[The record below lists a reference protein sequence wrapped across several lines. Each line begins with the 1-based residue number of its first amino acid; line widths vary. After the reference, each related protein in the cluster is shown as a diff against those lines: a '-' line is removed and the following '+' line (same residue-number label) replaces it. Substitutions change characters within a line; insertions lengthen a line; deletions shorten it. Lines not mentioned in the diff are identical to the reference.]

1 MISLLALIIVLCIFE
16 GGSLLCK
23 ASSIANSQLRRR
35 SFDSKT
41 IKDDVMQPE
50 VNQIQEEQESFI
62 KSQSTPQQ
70 TPQSTGFFD
79 LSVKGIFNSC
89 LNGLKRKTKEP
100 AEYYDPVKLAT
111 RTISG
116 READLLAP
124 ELFKNLEMTELRRK
138 RIQINEI
145 IIAALKIRSLMPNM
159 PVKDPQNSGK
169 FSIDESS
176 NMALSATTF
185 HIFNSID
192 LLIKTLPEDHQHQ
205 FDVSKQV
212 FGFDFEG
219 SKTLD
224 EFINEKESEI
234 AKHLRKGSAEVS
246 RLKKLLYCTSSTS
259 SIKLNSVSIKLI
271 VEQLDKLKQAY
282 EDSKVAQFMYF
293 RNRLIRI
300 HNILYYHGKISK
312 IMEKLGEI
320 LEKL

>member
-1 MISLLALIIVLCIFE
+1 MI
-16 GGSLLCK
+16 
-23 ASSIANSQLRRR
+23 
-35 SFDSKT
+35 
-41 IKDDVMQPE
+41 E

-70 TPQSTGFFD
+70 TPQSAGFFD
-79 LSVKGIFNSC
+79 LSVKGIFNGF
-89 LNGLKRKTKEP
+89 LNGQDGKFEKPVEDS
-100 AEYYDPVKLAT
+100 ESVKLAT

-116 READLLAP
+116 HEAVLIAP
-124 ELFKNLEMTELRRK
+124 ELFKNLEMSESRRK

-145 IIAALKIRSLMPNM
+145 IIAAVKIRSLIPNM
-159 PVKDPQNSGK
+159 LVKDPQNSGK
-169 FSIDESS
+169 FSIDESA
-176 NMALSATTF
+176 NIAVSATTF
-185 HIFNSID
+185 HVFNSID
-192 LLIKTLPEDHQHQ
+192 LLIKTLPEEHQNQ

-246 RLKKLLYCTSSTS
+246 RLKKLLYCTTSTS
-259 SIKLNSVSIKLI
+259 NVKLNSISIKFI
-271 VEQLDKLKQAY
+271 VEQLDELKQEY
-282 EDSKVAQFMYF
+282 EKSREVEIVHLKGP
-293 RNRLIRI
+293 
-300 HNILYYHGKISK
+300 ILSHHGYYYHRRFSK